1 MKDIFGHFSVIRASA
16 IMRSTY
22 KFLQKQLL
30 LSVKVSVSLLLHRW
44 SNTPPFCVNCSLYL
58 VHHFSLH
65 KLDKRGYQLQV
76 LCFNLHLLWKKWTW
90 ISSLS
95 FVFSRFFKS
104 SLYFSLILSC
114 IFHFFLVCELGFCCI
129 LCCVVD
135 TYERIFLERR
145 KKNADS

>member
-44 SNTPPFCVNCSLYL
+44 SNTPPVCVNCSLYL

-104 SLYFSLILSC
+104 SLYFFTDFIMHIS
-114 IFHFFLVCELGFCCI
+114 FFFGLWTGFLLYI
-129 LCCVVD
+129 MLRGWYIWTD
-135 TYERIFLERR
+135 FFG
-145 KKNADS
+145 KKEKKCW